1 MTTSPLQL
9 IVGLG
14 NPGADYQHTR
24 HNAGFWFV
32 DRVAQA
38 AGQAFRHESRFHGE
52 VAKVLLDGRVLW
64 LLKPGTYM
72 NASGRAVAALTHFH
86 RFTPDQVLVVHDE
99 LDLPP
104 GVAKVKRGGG
114 AAGHNGLK
122 DLIAALGS
130 PEFWRLRIGIGHP
143 GQRDAVAD
151 FVLHR
156 PSRSEQDAID
166 EALERALGVL
176 PELVSGQAAAAMM
189 NLHAAPGKGAA
200 ANKG

>member
-1 MTTSPLQL
+1 MTTAPLQL

-14 NPGADYQHTR
+14 NPGAEYQPTR

-38 AGQAFRHESRFHGE
+38 AGQVFRHESRFHGE
-52 VAKVLLDGRVLW
+52 VAKIQLDGQALW
-64 LLKPGTYM
+64 LLKPATYM
-72 NASGRAVAALTHFH
+72 NASGRAVAALVHFH
-86 RFTPDQVLVVHDE
+86 RFAPEQVLVVHDE

-104 GVAKVKRGGG
+104 GGAKIKKGGG

-143 GQRDAVAD
+143 GQKDEVAD

-156 PSRSEQDAID
+156 PSRTEQEAID
-166 EALERALGVL
+166 EALGRALEVL
-176 PELVSGQAAAAMM
+176 PQMASGRTAAAMM
-189 NLHAAPGKGAA
+189 SLHAAPGKGAA

>member
-1 MTTSPLQL
+1 MTTTPLQL

-14 NPGADYQHTR
+14 NPGAEYQSTR

-38 AGQAFRHESRFHGE
+38 AGQVFRHESRFHGE
-52 VAKVLLDGRVLW
+52 VARVHVDGQALW
-64 LLKPGTYM
+64 LLKPATYM
-72 NASGRAVAALTHFH
+72 NVSGRAVAALVHFH
-86 RFTPDQVLVVHDE
+86 RFTPEQVLVVHDE

-104 GVAKVKRGGG
+104 GGAKIKKGGG

-122 DLIAALGS
+122 DLIATLGS
-130 PEFWRLRIGIGHP
+130 RDFWRLRIGIGHP
-143 GQRDAVAD
+143 GQKDEVAD

-156 PSRSEQDAID
+156 PSRSEQEAID
-166 EALERALGVL
+166 EALGRALDVL
-176 PELVSGQAAAAMM
+176 PQMVSGHAAAAMM
-189 NLHAAPGKGAA
+189 SLHAAPGKGAA